1 MELFKQFRKTKN
13 TIKVQFQRE
22 ENTMNEE
29 LKKLAEKYNWKLEV
43 YHGEYKGVLCGVQ
56 ETNRGEE
63 PLPLY
68 RFPGGVSLA

>member
-1 MELFKQFRKTKN
+1 MVKKTR
-13 TIKVQFQRE
+13 TRIIIEQMKVQFQVE
-22 ENTMNEE
+22 KNTMNEE

>member
-1 MELFKQFRKTKN
+1 MVKKTR
-13 TIKVQFQRE
+13 TRIIIEQMKVQFQVE